1 VLDVLFIA
9 LTLIF
14 FVISLG
20 YVAMCDRLMRWAC
33 HGRRIR
39 DCPAGGDGA
48 AGVPRGRPGDA
59 GAVL

>member
-20 YVAMCDRLMRWAC
+20 YVAMCDRLMR
-33 HGRRIR
+33 
-39 DCPAGGDGA
+39 
-48 AGVPRGRPGDA
+48 
-59 GAVL
+59 